1 MNGIWLEYLTAL
13 FATVSAFF
21 WVLSARVNFP
31 YGLDM
36 DMELQDAAKKASR
49 LNAIAASFAAVAAA
63 LPAVKTFGTL
73 MRWIS

>member
-1 MNGIWLEYLTAL
+1 MNGVWLDSLTAL

-31 YGLDM
+31 YGFDM
-36 DMELQDAAKKASR
+36 DMALQDAAKKAAR
-49 LNAIAASFAAVAAA
+49 LNALAASFAAVAAL
-63 LPAVKTFGTL
+63 LPAVKTLGTY